1 MSIDWEEVR
10 REAYYDE
17 LVEEILHDHKEE
29 IIEEF
34 QEGRLASYY
43 IANPEIAAPAKR
55 FQRQAEDLVTRNS
68 SAALVLAF
76 AAVEY
81 FIKNVFLKPVVSGLI
96 HDENVGELVSSI
108 VVKSGKFQSLLFDI
122 LATYG
127 ADIRQ
132 IPLADAPGRTLE
144 DEFNRLR
151 PIRDKVVH
159 RCEEASEHD
168 AMIAIKL
175 VNTLHHEVFPTLL
188 NRLGIAGN
196 FDLL

>member
-1 MSIDWEEVR
+1 MSMDWDEAQ
-10 REAYYDE
+10 REAAFDE

-29 IIEEF
+29 IIAEF
-34 QEGRLASYY
+34 QEDRLASYY
-43 IANPEIAAPAKR
+43 RANLQIAAPAKR

-96 HDENVGELVSSI
+96 HDENVGELVASI

-127 ADIRQ
+127 ADIRK
-132 IPLADAPGRTLE
+132 IPLEDAHRRTLE
-144 DEFNRLR
+144 KEINRLGD
-151 PIRDKVVH
+151 IRNKVVH
-159 RCEEASEHD
+159 RCEEASEQD
-168 AMIAIKL
+168 ANITIKI
-175 VNTLHHEVFPTLL
+175 VHTLHHEVFQTLL
-188 NRLGIAGN
+188 NRLGIAGH
-196 FDLL
+196 F